1 MKEINK
7 NVLRHAAYV
16 PFDAAAYTWIDLSAQ
31 AVPRDVL
38 HPYAVEQASF
48 SVAKMPLLFERMA
61 IVPPLNT
68 WSDKEVFT
76 VERVNGRIKTTGW
89 LHGREDVCFS
99 VELFDDGGGDYS
111 MMVEFDDKQVLHAF
125 KNDKPTALKWFKDN
139 TVELLVN
146 MHYASTAKQG
156 TPEYYTCPPNPANVK
171 RRRQGK
177 VPMYEWK
184 TIVIDA
190 TVRKRMAKALREA
203 KPREPQREHGV
214 RGHWAVRKKSGKRY
228 WVTAHKR
235 GDASKGTIFHDY
247 QITGENK

>member
-1 MKEINK
+1 MSEINK
-7 NVLRHAAYV
+7 SVLRHAACV

-31 AVPRDVL
+31 AVSREEL

-48 SVAKMPLLFERMA
+48 TVTKIPLLFEHMA
-61 IVPPLNT
+61 IIPPLT
-68 WSDKEVFT
+68 HWSDEEVFT
-76 VERVNGRIKTTGW
+76 VERVKGRIKVTGW
-89 LHGREDVCFS
+89 VHIRNERCFS
-99 VELFDDGGGDYS
+99 VELFDDEGGDYS
-111 MMVEFDDKQVLHAF
+111 MMVEFDEEQVLHAF
-125 KNDKPTALKWFKDN
+125 KNDKPKAMNWFKN
-139 TVELLVN
+139 ITVELLVN
-146 MHYASTAKQG
+146 VHYASTAKQG
-156 TPEYYTCPPNPANVK
+156 TPEYYTCPVNPANVK

-203 KPREPQREHGV
+203 KPRAPQREHGV

-247 QITGENK
+247 QTKGEQP

>member
-1 MKEINK
+1 MSEINK

-16 PFDAAAYTWIDLSAQ
+16 AFDAADYTWIDLSEQ
-31 AVPRDVL
+31 DVSRDVL
-38 HPYAVEQASF
+38 HPYAIEQVSF

-61 IVPPLNT
+61 IVPPLTN
-68 WSDKEVFT
+68 WSNEEAFT
-76 VERVNGRIKTTGW
+76 VERVNGRIKVTGW
-89 LHGREDVCFS
+89 VHGRDKKGFS
-99 VELFDDGGGDYS
+99 VELFDDEEGEYS
-111 MMVEFDDKQVLHAF
+111 MLVDFEPKEVLSHFQQDSA
-125 KNDKPTALKWFKDN
+125 KAAQWCKEN

-146 MHYASTAKQG
+146 MHYAATAKTG

-190 TVRKRMAKALREA
+190 TVRKRMADAVRAA
-203 KPREPQREHGV
+203 KPRAPQREHGV

-247 QITGENK
+247 QTTGESK